1 MESKF
6 YWYWGIYFYRS
17 ITLSLIA
24 KIIQEINNE
33 GIKKYIRSK
42 FKEIHKELKLKLN
55 IFLSNFL
62 VW

>member
-24 KIIQEINNE
+24 NIIQEINNE
-33 GIKKYIRSK
+33 GIKKYIRSQ

-55 IFLSNFL
+55 IF
-62 VW
+62 